1 MHIELSPD
9 DTAAAVAAIDDP
21 DAKRRQ
27 RVLIAM
33 CLALAAV
40 IASVSSLNVAL
51 QDLAVEFGASQG
63 VLLWIVNAY
72 TLSLAALL
80 LPIGAI
86 GDRWGRRPILLGG
99 LVLFMAASLAAALST
114 GSTMMIVARVAA
126 GVAAAMIMPV
136 TLSVITSTFPGEQ
149 RARAIGIWSGV
160 AGAGGILG
168 LFFSSA
174 VVDYLTWPWLFTLP
188 IGLAGA
194 ALVMTWRYVTAGR
207 DVEEGRFDVVGSVL
221 SALAVGGIVL
231 GIHEGPEKG
240 WGHWL
245 TLAGLVVGVVAL
257 VTFAAWELRQEHPLL
272 DVKVFAN
279 RGLTAGSVTL
289 LVVFAVMF
297 GIFLVLMQFLQA
309 VTGFSALRS
318 AAGLLPMAAVM
329 MPLSSVAPLI
339 AKRCGAFRV
348 LLVGVGVF
356 AIGLAVLATMSSADG
371 GYLSVLPGLVVIGA
385 GMGLSMTP
393 STTAITESLPAEKQ
407 GVASALND
415 TVREVGGAIGVALLG
430 SVLNSAYR
438 ANITDATASLPP
450 ELAEPVREGIGGAIA
465 VSGQLG
471 PDGAELAVA
480 AREAFVEGWHS
491 SMWVG
496 VAMVTALW
504 AFLVVR
510 GPRAAAPGVDA
521 AVAVA
526 VDVDV
531 DGLTV
536 VAAP

>member
-1 MHIELSPD
+1 MNTDLVEP
-9 DTAAAVAAIDDP
+9 VDP
-21 DAKRRQ
+21 EAKRRQ

-99 LVLFMAASLAAALST
+99 LVLFSAASVLAALST
-114 GSTMMIVARVAA
+114 TATMMIVARIGA
-126 GVAAAMIMPV
+126 GVGAAMIMPV

-174 VVDYLTWPWLFTLP
+174 VVDYFTWPWLFTLP
-188 IGLAGA
+188 VGLAA
-194 ALVMTWRYVTAGR
+194 AAFVMTWRYVRAGR
-207 DVEEGRFDVVGSVL
+207 EFEEGRFDVVGSVL

-245 TLAGLVVGVVAL
+245 TLAGLVVGIVAL
-257 VTFAAWELRQEHPLL
+257 VAFAVWELRQEHPLL

-279 RGLTAGSVTL
+279 RGLTAGSITL

-318 AAGLLPMAAVM
+318 AAGLLPMAGVM
-329 MPLSSVAPLI
+329 MPLSAVAPTI
-339 AKRCGAFRV
+339 AQKFGSFRV
-348 LLVGVGVF
+348 LLVGVAVFGV
-356 AIGLAVLATMSSADG
+356 GLATLATMSSADG
-371 GYLSVLPGLVVIGA
+371 GYLSILPGLIVMGA

-415 TVREVGGAIGVALLG
+415 TVREVGGAVGVALLG

-438 ANITDATASLPP
+438 ANVTDATAGLPP
-450 ELAEPVREGIGGAIA
+450 ELAEPVRDGIGGALA

-471 PDGAELAVA
+471 PEGAELATA

-496 VAMVTALW
+496 VAMAASLW
-504 AFLVVR
+504 VFLVLR
-510 GPRAAAPGVDA
+510 GPRPTRAAAPGASADEQVVEPA
-521 AVAVA
+521 
-526 VDVDV
+526 
-531 DGLTV
+531 TV
-536 VAAP
+536 